1 MSLGIVVAGLNASEF
16 SSLPNETLAGVTP
29 AALRQLTPD
38 HFRLLSAEKL
48 AAIPVDSMTV
58 LNITQLQKDANN
70 IIDASQVIQL
80 RSSLR
85 QTYLSWSRGRFF
97 KRQSCNFMKRVHKI
111 SASQVKKKNYHI
123 Y

>member
-70 IIDASQVIQL
+70 ILDASQVIQL

-85 QTYLSWSRGRFF
+85 QTYLSWSRSLAQFWLDLTS
-97 KRQSCNFMKRVHKI
+97 K
-111 SASQVKKKNYHI
+111 
-123 Y
+123 